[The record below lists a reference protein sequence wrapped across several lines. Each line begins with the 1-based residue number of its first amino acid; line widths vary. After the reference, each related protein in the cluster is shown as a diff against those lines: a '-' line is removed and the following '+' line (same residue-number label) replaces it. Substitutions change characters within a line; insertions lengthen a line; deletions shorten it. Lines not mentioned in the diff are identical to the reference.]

1 MTSDQKGIIL
11 VIVGMLLFS
20 VQDALIKNLSSHASL
35 IQIFVCRGLIGIVIL
50 SLFLKLTNRTFS
62 IKSNNPKIA
71 IARAMLFPFAFLCFY
86 LAIAAMPI
94 AEASALFF
102 VSPFFMTILSKIIL
116 KNKVGIH
123 RILAIIVGFIGIIFI
138 IKPELNNFDWVMILP
153 IMCALAYSLSMILTI
168 YTKDSDTAYQQ
179 TSHVYLGSI
188 VVGTVV
194 YLSFGNYYQD
204 YASNISIG
212 YLLRAWNFSD
222 LTILYKILIISIIG
236 TIGILCLINAY
247 RIGLP
252 SVVSPFEYSMII
264 NALIIGYFIFNE
276 KPDKYSI
283 FGMTLIITSGIYIFF
298 RERPRKNK
306 IVTNNSL
313 RK

>member
-1 MTSDQKGIIL
+1 MTSDQKGIVL
-11 VIVGMLLFS
+11 VVIGMVLFS
-20 VQDALIKNLSSHASL
+20 VQDALIKNLSTHASL
-35 IQIFVCRGLIGIVIL
+35 IQIFVCRGVIGMVIL
-50 SLFLKLTNRTFS
+50 SIFLRLTNRKLS

-71 IARAMLFPFAFLCFY
+71 ITRGLLFPFAFLCFY

-123 RILAIIVGFIGIIFI
+123 RLVAIMVGFVGIIFI
-138 IKPELNNFDWVMILP
+138 IKPEFANFNWVMILP
-153 IMCALAYSLSMILTI
+153 IVCAFAYSLSMILTI
-168 YTKDSDTAYQQ
+168 YTKDSDTTYQQ

-188 VVGTVV
+188 AVGTIV
-194 YLSFGNYYQD
+194 YLVFGNFNEHYSD
-204 YASNISIG
+204 NPSLS
-212 YLLRAWNFSD
+212 YLLRAWDFTD
-222 LTILYKILIISIIG
+222 FTILFKILVISFIG

-252 SVVSPFEYSMII
+252 SVVSPFEYTMII
-264 NALIIGYFIFNE
+264 NALIIGYFIFDE
-276 KPDKYSI
+276 QPDYYSI
-283 FGMTLIITSGIYIFF
+283 IGMTLIILSGIYIFF
-298 RERPRKNK
+298 RERPRKTK
-306 IVTNNSL
+306 IVTENSL